1 MKKVLCIAALVAFMA
16 PAAVTTVSAKAA
28 SIVFVGGGDEKGKKK
43 EEGKSKCCAGKEKS
57 ACKDGAKAEKTAET
71 KTAEKKAL

>member
-16 PAAVTTVSAKAA
+16 PAAVTTVSAKA
-28 SIVFVGGGDEKGKKK
+28 
-43 EEGKSKCCAGKEKS
+43 
-57 ACKDGAKAEKTAET
+57 EKTAET